1 MTLDVHIARG
11 SERAGRDGRRTGWLA
26 RGVAVLGLMVLVGAA
41 VVAFLLTRPGLP
53 LASLTRAAPA
63 SGQLSVHGRPV
74 PPFPNRPPGPAWG
87 RNVIVTVPLQQAL
100 ERLPEGGPYVM
111 RVTELEMEPGAR
123 IFEHRQLGP
132 GAHVVLRGEITIEDV
147 AAGSAQT
154 YRAGQSYYEGMD
166 WLHRTVNRGAE
177 ANRVVMVDIL
187 PAGRGFDGQQQF
199 SDRGRHNEGEVRSG
213 PYVQIPL
220 TELPSGPLML
230 RVSDL
235 QFGPKAKTEEHV
247 RVGPSVFY
255 VAEGT
260 ATIRK
265 DWDNSSQTYG
275 TNGYFFESGRE
286 PFILENKPARPARF
300 VSIELLSADPGDRP
314 STISTER

>member
-1 MTLDVHIARG
+1 
-11 SERAGRDGRRTGWLA
+11 
-26 RGVAVLGLMVLVGAA
+26 
-41 VVAFLLTRPGLP
+41 
-53 LASLTRAAPA
+53 
-63 SGQLSVHGRPV
+63 
-74 PPFPNRPPGPAWG
+74 
-87 RNVIVTVPLQQAL
+87 
-100 ERLPEGGPYVM
+100 M
-111 RVTELEMEPGAR
+111 RVTELEMEPGVR

-132 GAHVVLRGEITIEDV
+132 GAHVVLRGEITLEDV
-147 AAGSAQT
+147 EAGSATT
-154 YRAGQSYYEGMD
+154 YSAGRSYFEGMD
-166 WLHRTVNRGAE
+166 WLHRAVNLGSQ

-187 PAGRGFDGQQQF
+187 PASRGFDGQQQF
-199 SDRGRHNEGEVRSG
+199 TERGRHNEGEVRSG

-220 TELPSGPLML
+220 TELPTGPLML

-235 QFGPKAKTEEHV
+235 QLGPKAKTEEHV
-247 RVGPSVFY
+247 RVGPTIFY

-275 TNGYFFESGRE
+275 TDGYFFEGGKE

-300 VSIELLSADPGDRP
+300 LSIELLSAELGDAP